1 LQIYISNFNLNP
13 RIVKFKKNIFVGH
26 PNFKER
32 NSFDLFI
39 PVKTPGID
47 MNGLV
52 VRSDGCALVQLKKKM
67 DSKYFKI
74 ADLIKEIDR

>member
-1 LQIYISNFNLNP
+1 
-13 RIVKFKKNIFVGH
+13 
-26 PNFKER
+26 
-32 NSFDLFI
+32 
-39 PVKTPGID
+39 